1 MKRQCGST
9 GAECDSGPCVTRAP
23 IAPAFPGMRAKT
35 AAANDSGSVPWEVRE
50 GECVE
55 GMSALPDRYA
65 DVVITD
71 PPYEAEAHTS
81 QRLVA
86 RGHGK
91 LELEPLTF
99 PPITEELREQ
109 SARQMARLARRWILV
124 FCQVEAAMKWRAALE
139 AGGAVYKRTC
149 QWIKPDG
156 KPQYS
161 GDRPGIGYESIVA
174 CHAPGRS
181 RWNGGGSHGV
191 FIVNKGGDARTGH
204 QTQKPLALM
213 ELLVRRFSD
222 RGDLVLDPFVGS
234 GSTGVAAVRQGR
246 RFFGWEMNPEY
257 VAIARKRLSTTREQ
271 LEMDVW
277 PPSKDLDGA
286 TGRSDESAK
295 TRGDHDGEAEQL
307 VLCAD
312 RKNRRR

>member
-1 MKRQCGST
+1 MNDGDC
-9 GAECDSGPCVTRAP
+9 
-23 IAPAFPGMRAKT
+23 IAGMA
-35 AAANDSGSVPWEVRE
+35 GLE
-50 GECVE
+50 
-55 GMSALPDRYA
+55 DRSA

-86 RGHGK
+86 RRGGK
-91 LELEPLTF
+91 LEIEPLTF
-99 PPITEELREQ
+99 PPITEALRAE
-109 SARQMARLARRWILV
+109 SARQMARVSRRWILV
-124 FCQVEAAMKWRAALE
+124 FCQVEAAMKWREALE

-191 FIVNKGGDARTGH
+191 FTVNKGGDPRTGH

-213 ELLVRRFSD
+213 EMLVRLFSD
-222 RGDLVLDPFVGS
+222 RGELILDPFAGS
-234 GSTGVAAVRQGR
+234 GTTGVAACRLGR
-246 RFFGWEMNPEY
+246 CFLGYELNPEY
-257 VAIARKRLSTTREQ
+257 VAIAQKRIAAAREQ
-271 LEMDVW
+271 LE
-277 PPSKDLDGA
+277 LG
-286 TGRSDESAK
+286 
-295 TRGDHDGEAEQL
+295 L
-307 VLCAD
+307 
-312 RKNRRR
+312 